1 MLRPRIFVYGT
12 LLLGLCIAWGW
23 GVTHRSELIAEV
35 LRDRN
40 ALYRETFDTVENDY
54 TLKLINKSQETRRF
68 RISLEQEGSGL
79 RLAGNE
85 LVEAGPEQ
93 VLPVTLSVIASDG
106 IGGRREVS
114 FVVESEDGR
123 ERRVIKSSFFGPR
136 Q

>member
-1 MLRPRIFVYGT
+1 M
-12 LLLGLCIAWGW
+12 
-23 GVTHRSELIAEV
+23 THRSELIAEV

-106 IGGRREVS
+106 VGGRREVS